1 MSSAGLTL
9 EELARRL
16 EARLDGDP
24 TIVVVAVRSLEEAG
38 PGDLSFLANPRYR
51 DALAATRAGAVL
63 LRPEDA
69 ARRPAG
75 CAALLTE
82 DPYAAFARALQL
94 FQPEGGAEGWGRHPA
109 AVVSPEARVHEETW
123 LGPGVV
129 VEAGAEIGP
138 RCRLEGLTWVGRGAV
153 LGEGCR
159 IHSGVQ
165 IRERCVLGK
174 RVVLQC
180 GVVVGS
186 DGFGF
191 APVEGGSVKVPQT
204 GRVLIEDDVEVGA
217 NTCLDRGTLGDTV
230 VRRGARLDNLIQVA
244 HNVEIGEG
252 TLMAAQCGVAGSTRI
267 GARCLI
273 GGGAH
278 FTGHV
283 RIGDGV
289 QVGGNSGVTGAI
301 PDGRT
306 YAGFPARPH
315 REFLAQQAALARL
328 PELAATVRDLQKR
341 LAEAERRLQERED
354 PSQEGKTPAA

>member
-1 MSSAGLTL
+1 MSRAGLNL
-9 EELARRL
+9 GELAVAL
-16 EARLDGDP
+16 GGGLVGDP
-24 TIVVVAVRSLEEAG
+24 DLVVLAVRGLEEAG
-38 PGDLSFLANPRYR
+38 PQDLSFLANPRYR
-51 DALAATRAGAVL
+51 EQLAATRAGAVL
-63 LRPEDA
+63 VRQEDASARPE
-69 ARRPAG
+69 G
-75 CAALLTE
+75 CAALVTGE
-82 DPYAAFARALQL
+82 PYAAFAHALRIL
-94 FQPEGGAEGWGRHPA
+94 NPETDPLAWGRHPA
-109 AVVSPEARVHEETW
+109 AVVSPEARVHPETW

-129 VEAGAEIGP
+129 VEAGAEIGA

-153 LGEGCR
+153 LGEDCR

-174 RVVLQC
+174 RVVLQS

-217 NTCLDRGTLGDTV
+217 NTCLDRGTLGDTI
-230 VRRGARLDNLIQVA
+230 VRKGARLDNLIQVA

-273 GGGAH
+273 GGGTR
-278 FTGHV
+278 FIGHV
-283 RIGDGV
+283 NIGEQV
-289 QVGGNSGVTGAI
+289 HVGGNSGVTGAI

-328 PELAATVRDLQKR
+328 PELLKAVRGLEKR
-341 LAEAERRLQERED
+341 LAEAERRLQERESA
-354 PSQEGKTPAA
+354 PQEGKNPQA

>member
-1 MSSAGLTL
+1 MSRAELKLG
-9 EELARRL
+9 ELAERL
-16 EARLDGDP
+16 GARLDGDP
-24 TIVVVAVRSLEEAG
+24 ELRIQAVRGLDEAG
-38 PGDLSFLANPRYR
+38 PLDLSFLANPRYR
-51 DALAATRAGAVL
+51 DQLATTRAGAVL
-63 LRPEDA
+63 LRHEDA
-69 ARRPAG
+69 TSRPAG

-94 FQPEGGAEGWGRHPA
+94 FHPDAAPGGWGRHPA

-129 VEAGAEIGP
+129 VEAGAEIAAG
-138 RCRLEGLTWVGRGAV
+138 CRLEGLIWVGRDAR

-159 IHSGVQ
+159 IHSGAQ
-165 IRERCVLGK
+165 IRERCVLGN
-174 RVVLQC
+174 RVVLQS

-191 APVEGGSVKVPQT
+191 APVAGGSVKVPQT

-252 TLMAAQCGVAGSTRI
+252 TLMAAQCGVAGSTHI

-278 FTGHV
+278 FAGHISV
-283 RIGDGV
+283 GDQV
-289 QVGGNSGVTGAI
+289 QLGGNSGVTGTI
-301 PDGRT
+301 PGGRT

-328 PELAATVRDLQKR
+328 PELLKTVRDLEKR
-341 LAEAERRLQERED
+341 LAEAERRLQERESV
-354 PSQEGKTPAA
+354 PQEGKTPPA